1 MFMDETNK
9 EILKLLQHNSRISY
23 SEIGKQIDLSVTAV
37 KERIKKMYTN
47 KVIINS
53 VHLINPES
61 LGIDICA
68 FVLVLMPL
76 PEEETNFTY
85 QMDKVAEVQECHC
98 ITGEYSYLL
107 KIRVKNTKALE
118 RLIAQKIKTVRGVV
132 KTNTI
137 IALTTSKEITQLKI

>member
-1 MFMDETNK
+1 MDETNK